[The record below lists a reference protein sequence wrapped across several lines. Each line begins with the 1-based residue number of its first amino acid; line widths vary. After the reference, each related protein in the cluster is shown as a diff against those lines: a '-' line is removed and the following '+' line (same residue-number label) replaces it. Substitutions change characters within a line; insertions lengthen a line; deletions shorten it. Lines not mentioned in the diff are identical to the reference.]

1 MKDTEHYDLAGTHV
15 TQTLLE
21 VFLLSE
27 LEKTVCHSFRYASAQ
42 SHIVGICLMAI
53 IVFFQALLLFC
64 GALCS
69 IAYGLALIVWL
80 FGAIRSIAC
89 GSGCIAWLYGIVT
102 SAFGVLCNIT
112 SACRVPCSMTSSIAS
127 TS

>member
-53 IVFFQALLLFC
+53 IVFFQSLLLFC

-89 GSGCIAWLYGIVT
+89 VLGALPGCMASSPVPSACSVT
-102 SAFGVLCNIT
+102 SLVPV
-112 SACRVPCSMTSSIAS
+112 ACSVA
-127 TS
+127 